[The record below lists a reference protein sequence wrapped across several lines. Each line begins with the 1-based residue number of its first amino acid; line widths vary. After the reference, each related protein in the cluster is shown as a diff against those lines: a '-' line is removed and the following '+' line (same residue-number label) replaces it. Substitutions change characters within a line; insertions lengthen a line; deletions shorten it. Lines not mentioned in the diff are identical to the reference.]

1 MRNWSDFGRPLVIA
15 SIVAVAVVGNYVIPS
30 AFVDGG
36 PAEIEPYVA
45 VFATGALVAEACL
58 LAIWAALGRQ
68 AISYRLLCP
77 CAILLLATCAF
88 FAGIRSSVGPA
99 TSRQP
104 PLQVAMILIIAASL
118 MFVSLQIPLWV
129 LRIRYGRRIDVMTR
143 PQATDNAPVQFS
155 LRYLMILTAVV
166 AVGMVAARTALA
178 GTEWEPS
185 DGPWLMVVTMIAIF
199 ALFSTAVCVPC
210 VRITLDEE
218 EAAGRWGGI
227 LLLVFFIGPVSTM
240 VAVVVVSGE
249 GFSNSGELLL
259 GIYCFAAGMLLTT
272 VVVLLIMRG
281 LGYRLVRLP
290 ASELDTAAGKTF
302 DS

>member
-1 MRNWSDFGRPLVIA
+1 
-15 SIVAVAVVGNYVIPS
+15 
-30 AFVDGG
+30 
-36 PAEIEPYVA
+36 
-45 VFATGALVAEACL
+45 
-58 LAIWAALGRQ
+58 
-68 AISYRLLCP
+68 
-77 CAILLLATCAF
+77 
-88 FAGIRSSVGPA
+88 
-99 TSRQP
+99 
-104 PLQVAMILIIAASL
+104 

-290 ASELDTAAGKTF
+290 ASELDAAAGKTF